1 MAGEPGPR
9 GSSAV
14 GGFLWTTLAW
24 GGNRVVIFVLTLV
37 LARLLTPEDFG
48 LVTAALTL
56 IAMLDAALDLG
67 VGAAVVAEQERGI
80 SRRTRTAGTLNLIM
94 SAVVAGV
101 GIAASPLIASL
112 FGAPDQARLFAVIF
126 IYPLFRGAGQVSDA
140 VLKRDLLFKRRTL
153 VDLLRAAVRVAVSI
167 PLALTVGGAISIAAG
182 IVVSELAALVLL
194 MVLEP
199 VRPVLRMDRA
209 TVHSL
214 LGFGGQVTAI
224 RILGSVRSNV
234 DYLVVGGVLGASA
247 LGIYGMAYKLPEMG
261 IENVLWIFS
270 GVALAAYSRAYAKG
284 RDALI
289 TTMLKATRLLA
300 LYGLAAATTLAV
312 LARDAVP
319 VLFSEQWD
327 AAVTPMM
334 LISLSLGLMSIA
346 WASGDVFVAMGRLR
360 LMIVLDVPA
369 TAAMVVAFLLVAHIG
384 LVAVAAVHLAFNA
397 VYCVARLILLQRV
410 TGVRGRDLADT
421 VMPALAVAGVTAAVG
436 LAVRSVLPPGE
447 LLSLIV
453 LTGVCGLAV
462 AASSLLLARTAVREG
477 LRAVLPSSRSRR

>member
-1 MAGEPGPR
+1 M
-9 GSSAV
+9 
-14 GGFLWTTLAW
+14 
-24 GGNRVVIFVLTLV
+24 
-37 LARLLTPEDFG
+37 
-48 LVTAALTL
+48 
-56 IAMLDAALDLG
+56 
-67 VGAAVVAEQERGI
+67 
-80 SRRTRTAGTLNLIM
+80 
-94 SAVVAGV
+94 
-101 GIAASPLIASL
+101 
-112 FGAPDQARLFAVIF
+112 
-126 IYPLFRGAGQVSDA
+126 
-140 VLKRDLLFKRRTL
+140 LKRDLLFKRRTL

-209 TVHSL
+209 TVRSL
-214 LGFGGQVTAI
+214 LGFGGQVTVI

-284 RDALI
+284 GSADHHHAQSDPAVGPLRTGRGHHAGR
-289 TTMLKATRLLA
+289 AGPGR
-300 LYGLAAATTLAV
+300 GSGAV
-312 LARDAVP
+312 LRAVGCGGDPDDVDLPQPRSDVDRVGQWRRVRRD
-319 VLFSEQWD
+319 
-327 AAVTPMM
+327 
-334 LISLSLGLMSIA
+334 
-346 WASGDVFVAMGRLR
+346 GRLR

-369 TAAMVVAFLLVAHIG
+369 TAAMVVAFVLVAHIG
-384 LVAVAAVHLAFNA
+384 LVGVAAVHLAFNA

-436 LAVRSVLPPGE
+436 LAVRSVLRPLATQPKEGPYAPYCNHGNLFRRALVSSPEHRQIIQRRDADEIQTEQPFFRTKGTSRKNTPVTVTMFLRSCTGRPTPDGE
-447 LLSLIV
+447 EFRAD
-453 LTGVCGLAV
+453 CG
-462 AASSLLLARTAVREG
+462 
-477 LRAVLPSSRSRR
+477 